1 MTAIIFGSKYPSKPL
16 ETLLDI
22 FRIIDESGV
31 KIWIHLEFLKFL
43 ESKKVILKD
52 VNSFTDMASLP
63 TAILKDR
70 DTIAISIGGD
80 GTYLRTA
87 WQVMEY
93 KLPVLGVNLG
103 RLGFL
108 AAISGDVFR
117 QAWEHILRKEY
128 DVIERSMID
137 IYTEK
142 EGHTTEQ
149 GTVLNEV
156 VVSKKDSGSMISI
169 EAQIDDQRVATYLAD
184 GLIISTPTG
193 STAYSLSVNGP
204 IIAPNTSTFCLTPVA
219 PHMLNMRPLVV
230 ADDSEIRLKVSAR
243 NLSFLLVA
251 DGKTTSL
258 SCNTVLCLKKSKESI
273 RSIQISGYNFYQTL
287 RDKLMWGIDPREV

>member
-1 MTAIIFGSKYPSKPL
+1 MTVIIFGSKYLSKPL
-16 ETLLDI
+16 ETLSDI
-22 FRIIDESGV
+22 FRIISESSV
-31 KIWIHLEFLKFL
+31 ETWVHSDFLTFL
-43 ESKKVILKD
+43 ESKKIPVNGIKPFTEMGALSPSVLKGGE
-52 VNSFTDMASLP
+52 
-63 TAILKDR
+63 
-70 DTIAISIGGD
+70 TIAISIGGD

-108 AAISGDVFR
+108 ASISGDLFQETWQHV
-117 QAWEHILRKEY
+117 LKKEY
-128 DVIERSMID
+128 DIVERSMID

-142 EGHTTEQ
+142 EGHTTEH

-169 EAQIDDQRVATYLAD
+169 EAQIDGQRVATYLAD
-184 GLIISTPTG
+184 GLIVSTPTG

-204 IIAPNTSTFCLTPVA
+204 IIAPNTSTLCLTPVA

-230 ADDSEIRLKVSAR
+230 ADNYQIRLKVSAR

-258 SCNTVLCLKKSKESI
+258 SCNTILCLKKSKESI
-273 RSIQISGYNFYQTL
+273 KSIQIWGHNFYQTL